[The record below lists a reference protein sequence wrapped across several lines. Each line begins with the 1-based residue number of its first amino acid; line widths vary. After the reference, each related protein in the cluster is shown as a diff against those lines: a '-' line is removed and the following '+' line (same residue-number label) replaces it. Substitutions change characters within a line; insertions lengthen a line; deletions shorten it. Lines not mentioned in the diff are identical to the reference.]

1 MLDEPKPGFAAEKVD
16 RGSKKSL
23 TAERKN
29 RSLFALERLVF
40 DDSLLAK
47 EDGHS
52 KLHFETSIAKA
63 MRRRHC
69 YCSGEADSKAKDW
82 LQQSRY
88 CEALSHSFSLPT
100 WAQVNTIVQDCS
112 TLIREQAG

>member
-69 YCSGEADSKAKDW
+69 YRSGEADFKARGYVATKQI
-82 LQQSRY
+82 LRSAQPFFQSPHLGSSEHHR
-88 CEALSHSFSLPT
+88 SGS
-100 WAQVNTIVQDCS
+100 
-112 TLIREQAG
+112 